1 MSDTQATAASDNTG
15 LKITLLIAYGLF
27 VLALFNG
34 VTALAGVVLV
44 YVKRGEAQGT
54 IWEGHARN
62 LIRVFWISAFVLAVV
77 VAVVLQGFGG
87 MFYAVA
93 SNHDPA
99 PALVGILIL
108 LVPALALVCLV
119 FTVWYLYRTL
129 RGAIRALEDKAY

>member
-1 MSDTQATAASDNTG
+1 MSETHAVAPDETG
-15 LKITLLIAYGLF
+15 LKVTLLIAYGLF

-44 YVKRGEAQGT
+44 YIKRGEAQGT
-54 IWEGHARN
+54 IWEGHTRN
-62 LIRVFWISAFVLAVV
+62 LIHVFWISALVLAVV

-87 MFYAVA
+87 MFYSLAT
-93 SNHDPA
+93 NHDPA

-108 LVPALALVCLV
+108 LVPALALVCLI

-129 RGAIRALEDKAY
+129 RGAIRALEDKPY